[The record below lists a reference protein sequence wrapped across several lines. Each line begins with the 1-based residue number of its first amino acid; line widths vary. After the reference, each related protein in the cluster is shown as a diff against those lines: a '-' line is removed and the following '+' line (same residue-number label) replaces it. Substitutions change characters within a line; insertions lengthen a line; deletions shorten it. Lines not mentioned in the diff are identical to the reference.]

1 MTLALIFQGLAID
14 YIIWGVAVAGV
25 AQLLFVF
32 VAAWRAGLRV
42 PLSRPRWTSDVRG
55 LFVLAL
61 PGVLAA
67 GIGQI
72 NLLVGTSIATGQQ
85 GAAAWLY
92 YADRLYQL
100 PMGVIGVA
108 LSVALLP
115 DLSRRLAAK
124 DELGARQ
131 SQSNAVL
138 TASGLTLPAA
148 MGLFVLAVPLVQL
161 LFERGAFTAADTLAT
176 AQAVQA
182 FCVGLPA
189 FVLVKALQPSFF
201 ARKDTRT
208 PLIDGAIGV
217 AVNIIVSLSLFPIYG
232 HMAIAYA
239 TSLAGWVTLVLML
252 IRLSSR
258 AIWAMD
264 GTVLRQL
271 SGQLAA
277 SILMGVGLIVATSMV
292 PRPDALLALVF
303 WAASMVAGG
312 GLSFVL
318 LALGFGGLTRA
329 QLRRLRG
336 RA

>member
-1 MTLALIFQGLAID
+1 LA
-14 YIIWGVAVAGV
+14 
-25 AQLLFVF
+25 FVF
-32 VAAWRAGLRV
+32 IAASRAGLRV
-42 PLSRPRWTSDVRG
+42 PLSPPRWTSDVRG

-124 DELGARQ
+124 DEHGARQ
-131 SQSNAVL
+131 SQSDAVL
-138 TASGLTLPAA
+138 AASGLTLPASI
-148 MGLFVLAVPLVQL
+148 GLFVLAAPLVQL

-176 AQAVQA
+176 AQALQA
-182 FCVGLPA
+182 FCFGLPA

-217 AVNIIVSLSLFPIYG
+217 AVNISVSLSLFPIYG

-239 TSLAGWVTLVLML
+239 TSLAGWVTLILMLVRLSARGIWAIDGAVMRQLAGQVAASVLMGAGL
-252 IRLSSR
+252 L
-258 AIWAMD
+258 
-264 GTVLRQL
+264 VF
-271 SGQLAA
+271 A
-277 SILMGVGLIVATSMV
+277 SLVV
-292 PRPDALLALVF
+292 RPDALLGLMV
-303 WAASMVAGG
+303 WATAMVLGG

-318 LALGFGGLTRA
+318 LALGFGGITRA